1 MKIYTLIHDENGNE
15 TEIEL
20 NDIAIFAQND
30 EIQMLIDYLNYV
42 KEDNTVQETQNHLPI
57 THNHLS
63 MWKDGEYGKNNPD
76 IQIWTAFD
84 ERKWRWR

>member
-1 MKIYTLIHDENGNE
+1 MKIYTYIHDENGNE

-42 KEDNTVQETQNHLPI
+42 KEDNTVQENQYHLPI

-63 MWKDGEYGKNNPD
+63 MWKDNKCGKNNPD
-76 IQIWTAFD
+76 IQIWTVFD
-84 ERKWRWR
+84 ERKG